1 MANYIYKLIIV
12 KIYKV
17 NKYNYKSN
25 KIINTIIII
34 LMDIKISITLLKL
47 LFL

>member
-1 MANYIYKLIIV
+1 MGNYIYKLIIV

-25 KIINTIIII
+25 KIINTILII